1 MDVDPDFYD
10 AELRLHNEHLRAA
23 ANVQPHDRVLDVGCG
38 TGQTTREAAGA
49 AVEGSALGVDLSAP
63 MLEQARR
70 LSDDAGLHNVTYVQA
85 DAQTHPFPSTHFD
98 LCVSRFG
105 TMFFAD
111 PVAAFTN
118 IGRALRPGA
127 RLVLLVWQDHDR
139 NEWATAIREA
149 LTVGTAAPAPTTNH
163 PGPFSLAD
171 PAITTG
177 SWPSPASPR
186 SASRTSTSRS
196 STARTPPPPTTRC
209 SASSTLRTCWPT
221 WTPPRPGTHSNGS
234 APPSP
239 RMTRAVASSSVRG
252 PGSSPPSGDQTVR
265 HVFDATERLRAQAVG
280 LTEGLDPADQ
290 GHSSSRSDRRP
301 GRRRLAGQRGER
313 GVLVGSLAYLR
324 P

>member
-1 MDVDPDFYD
+1 MDIDPDFYD

-23 ANVQPHDRVLDVGCG
+23 TNVQPHDRVLDVGCG
-38 TGQTTREAAGA
+38 TGQTTREAARA
-49 AVEGSALGVDLSAP
+49 AMGGSALGVDLSAP

-70 LSDDAGLHNVTYVQA
+70 LSDDAGLRNVTYVQA

-105 TMFFAD
+105 TMFFTD

-171 PAITTG
+171 PVITAGILRAAGFAEVDFTDVDEPVFYGPDIATAYDAVLRLQHAKDLLADLDSTTTG
-177 SWPSPASPR
+177 HA
-186 SASRTSTSRS
+186 
-196 STARTPPPPTTRC
+196 
-209 SASSTLRTCWPT
+209 L
-221 WTPPRPGTHSNGS
+221 
-234 APPSP
+234 
-239 RMTRAVASSSVRG
+239 
-252 PGSSPPSGDQTVR
+252 
-265 HVFDATERLRAQAVG
+265 ERLRATVAAHETGSGVFFGARAWLVTAV
-280 LTEGLDPADQ
+280 
-290 GHSSSRSDRRP
+290 RRP
-301 GRRRLAGQRGER
+301 NGASSAG
-313 GVLVGSLAYLR
+313 
-324 P
+324 